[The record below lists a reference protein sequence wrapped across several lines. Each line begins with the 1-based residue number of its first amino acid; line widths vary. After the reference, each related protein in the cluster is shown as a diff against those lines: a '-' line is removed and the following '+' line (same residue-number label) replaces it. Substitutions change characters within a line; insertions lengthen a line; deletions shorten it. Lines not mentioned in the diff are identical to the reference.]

1 MKLDSIKYNKNILV
15 IMGTY
20 SVKVISS
27 LLKFYITWILA
38 KNLIN
43 PIEYGNYSYFLTLV
57 NYIILFIGLGINSS
71 LMNIVANEEFYELED
86 IKGTGYI
93 MNIGLAILQIGVMS
107 ILTIWIK
114 ELRVNIFIIILS
126 TALIFFDYINRLS
139 IAERKIKLIAFA
151 EFVISLIISFLFTVI
166 KSNYEKYLFIYFL
179 IYMIICN
186 FIIFKFI
193 RVSFKN
199 IKYNFKLIIRKIK
212 EYGFNIYIG
221 RIASMG
227 TYDLD
232 KIMLKSSAGVEYVGF
247 YNLGLSLINP
257 IVMFPDALMS
267 LKYKEMAKNNKL
279 SKKIII
285 INYMWLIIVGIAFIT
300 IGKIIFRYLFNPEY
314 YVLLNYFYLF
324 SILAFL
330 KGSYLPMNNFLSAHN
345 KGHYL
350 RNAAFI
356 LAGAN
361 IILNLLLIPKLKLVG
376 ALFATIIALILNNL
390 THYYYYY
397 ITVKENKCG

>member
-1 MKLDSIKYNKNILV
+1 MKLDSIKYNKNMLV

-71 LMNIVANEEFYELED
+71 LMNIVANDEFYELED

-93 MNIGLAILQIGVMS
+93 MNIGLAILQFVVMS

-126 TALIFFDYINRLS
+126 TSLIFLDYINRLS
-139 IAERKIKLIAFA
+139 IAERKIKLIAFT
-151 EFVISLIISFLFTVI
+151 EFVISLIIAFLFTVI

-179 IYMIICN
+179 IYMMICN

-199 IKYNFKLIIRKIK
+199 IKYNFKLIIKKIK

-285 INYMWLIIVGIAFIT
+285 INYTWLIIVGIAFIT
-300 IGKIIFRYLFNPEY
+300 IGKIIFRCLFNPEY

-324 SILAFL
+324 AILAFL
-330 KGSYLPMNNFLSAHN
+330 KGSYLPMNNFLSSHN

-376 ALFATIIALILNNL
+376 ALLATIIALILNNL